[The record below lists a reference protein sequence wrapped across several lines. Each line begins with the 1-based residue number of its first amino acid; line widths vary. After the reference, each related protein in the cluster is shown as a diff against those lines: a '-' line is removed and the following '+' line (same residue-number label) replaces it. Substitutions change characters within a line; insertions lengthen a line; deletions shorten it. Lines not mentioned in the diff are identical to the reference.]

1 MRDCRHSPARPPA
14 PHCTRSPAA
23 PPLSVSPLDADILG
37 SLPPGTAVVAGFPP
51 SERDALPE
59 VCVVTSRAGRR
70 HALACLWLGAVAAC
84 GGGGGTEPSAKAVL
98 DVDITGLPGGANA
111 RVTLTA
117 PDGSTQALTGT
128 THLTDLP
135 AGAYEVRARYVL
147 AQGQT
152 WTPAVAVDTAIL
164 AARDT
169 GLLQVTYAGGSAP
182 TANVSVAGYTVVQS
196 IQRTDN
202 AVPMVADRAAV
213 LRIFPTAT
221 AAGLPAPKVRVRLYA
236 ASTLVDSIDVAPGV
250 ATVPTTVDTAQ
261 LTHSWNALLPAAR
274 VVQGLSFAVVV
285 DPDDDTP
292 ESDKTDNTWPA
303 SGTTAVAVQPVA
315 PLLFRFVPVK
325 QSVNNLTGAVSN
337 ANADSL
343 FSFTQ
348 RLLPL
353 GAVSMN
359 VRGAYTTN
367 APAFVSN
374 DSNGAWSQTLGEIQ
388 ALRTNEGGTRH
399 YVGILQVTYGGGIA
413 GLGYVGLPASIA
425 WDKPNSAPSVIA
437 HELGH
442 NFGRLHAPCGNPG
455 GVDGSYPPSYSTPSF
470 QASIGAW
477 GLDMGTMLLKSPG
490 IYHDVMGYCDP
501 DWISDYN
508 YNAILSYRGSSP
520 AVAARTSAPGLLV
533 WGRVRNGSVILEPG
547 LVVDAPAR
555 MPAAPGPHQVEGVD
569 AAGNRLFSF
578 SFAGDLVPDLPQGDE
593 YHFAYVVPLSAG
605 ERARLAG
612 LRLVGK
618 GLTARQAA
626 IRAPGQ
632 PLPAAA
638 ISATATAGGTEVR
651 WNPAYPM
658 AIIRDAATGEVLSFA
673 RGGAVR
679 LPATGRALRVEPSTG
694 VVTLPAVTIPAP

>member
-1 MRDCRHSPARPPA
+1 M
-14 PHCTRSPAA
+14 
-23 PPLSVSPLDADILG
+23 
-37 SLPPGTAVVAGFPP
+37 
-51 SERDALPE
+51 
-59 VCVVTSRAGRR
+59 VTSRAGRSWL
-70 HALACLWLGAVAAC
+70 LACVSLGILVAC
-84 GGGGGTEPSAKAVL
+84 GGGGGTGPSDRAVL
-98 DVDITGLPGGANA
+98 DVAITGLPGGANA

-117 PDGSTQALTGT
+117 PDGSTQDLAGT
-128 THLTDLP
+128 SRLTDLP
-135 AGAYEVRARYVL
+135 AGAYVLRARYVV
-147 AQGQT
+147 AQNQT
-152 WTPAVAVDTAIL
+152 WTPAVALDTAIL

-169 GLLQVTYAGGSAP
+169 GLLQVTYAGGPAP

-202 AVPMVADRAAV
+202 SVPMVADRAAV
-213 LRIFPTAT
+213 LRIFPIAT
-221 AAGLPAPKVRVRLYA
+221 AAGVPAPKVRVRLYA
-236 ASTLVDSIDVAPGV
+236 AATLVDSIDVAPGV
-250 ATVPTTVDTAQ
+250 GTVPTTVDTAQ

-274 VVQGLSFAVVV
+274 VVQGLSFTVVV
-285 DPDDDTP
+285 DPDDETP
-292 ESDKTDNTWPA
+292 ETDKSDNTWPA

-325 QSVNNLTGAVSN
+325 QSVNNLAGAVSN

-343 FSFTQ
+343 FSFTA

-359 VRGAYTTN
+359 VRGSYTTN
-367 APAFVSN
+367 APAYVS
-374 DSNGAWSQTLGEIQ
+374 DDANGAWSQTLGEINT
-388 ALRTNEGGTRH
+388 LRTTEGATRH

-477 GLDMGTMLLKSPG
+477 GLDMGTMLLKSPA

-520 AVAARTSAPGLLV
+520 AVASARASAPGLLV
-533 WGRVRNGSVILEPG
+533 WGRVKNGSVILEPG
-547 LVVDAPAR
+547 LVVNAPAR
-555 MPAAPGPHQVEGVD
+555 MPTAPGPHQVEGVD
-569 AAGNRLFSF
+569 AAGNRLFGF

-605 ERARLAG
+605 ERTRLAG

-632 PLPAAA
+632 PLPAVAA
-638 ISATATAGGTEVR
+638 SATATAGGTEVR

-658 AIIRDAATGEVLSFA
+658 AIVRDATTGEVLSFA

-679 LPATGRALRVEPSTG
+679 LPATGRALTVEPSTG
-694 VVTLPAVTIPAP
+694 VVTLPAVTVPAP